1 MPTITAGRLA
11 DADPIRSYADIVAAH
26 HALCLK
32 ADNGGHRHADA
43 ASRVNRLGVLYRKA
57 TAITDVIRDAAETA
71 LAAVHEALRK
81 PPGRPVEEMDR
92 FDVADA
98 WLDRLALLVH
108 APTDGR

>member
-11 DADPIRSYADIVAAH
+11 AADQIRCYDDIVAAH

-32 ADNGGHRHADA
+32 ADNGGHRHTDA
-43 ASRVNRLGVLYRKA
+43 AHRVNRLGFLYRTPA
-57 TAITDVIRDAAETA
+57 AVTDEIRAAAETA
-71 LAAVHEALRK
+71 LAAVHQALRT

-92 FDVADA
+92 FAIADA
-98 WLDRLALLVH
+98 WLDRLSLLVN